1 MTDTSSKSAPKDIG
15 TLLIASLFIGLG
27 LVTLQD
33 VSTYSDTDSVVFPTT
48 VAYALIGCS
57 AMVILASWLR
67 PNPDNGFGGGDWWRR
82 ILLVAS
88 MIAGCLV
95 MPLAGFLPATA
106 IAFAGGLIAARH
118 EGWDLKSAFVFAL
131 SGIFIMAAFYAL
143 FRYPLGVPLP

>member
-1 MTDTSSKSAPKDIG
+1 MTDTSSKPAPKDIG
-15 TLLIASLFIGLG
+15 TLIIASLFIGLG
-27 LVTLQD
+27 LVTLHD
-33 VSTYSDTDSVVFPTT
+33 VSTYSDTDSVVFPTS
-48 VAYALIGCS
+48 VAYALIATS
-57 AMVILASWLR
+57 ALVIIVSWLR

-88 MIAGCLV
+88 MIGCCLV

-118 EGWDLKSAFVFAL
+118 EGWDTRSAVVFAL
-131 SGIFIMAAFYAL
+131 SGIFIMGAFYAL